1 MRARRTI
8 ATIGATLA
16 MGGIMAT
23 TSLAVAPANVAPR
36 LDKHYFVE
44 HDSSW
49 SMSASLSRDEY
60 PPGGQQS
67 FPQLV
72 QGELDHDGGGP
83 SLAAGGKIV
92 ELTDF
97 VIDPGASVLT
107 DTASLDGDVAAENAP
122 LLFLDGRTLNPL
134 QVNDNG
140 TAVLEGTTVK
150 LKAEAADLL
159 NQTFGVAD
167 LQEGMTIGLAKL
179 TVNTSA

>member
-1 MRARRTI
+1 MVDVRQPLAGRVSAGGPAVLPAAR
-8 ATIGATLA
+8 
-16 MGGIMAT
+16 
-23 TSLAVAPANVAPR
+23 
-36 LDKHYFVE
+36 E
-44 HDSSW
+44 
-49 SMSASLSRDEY
+49 
-60 PPGGQQS
+60 
-67 FPQLV
+67 
-72 QGELDHDGGGP
+72 GELDHDGGGP

-107 DTASLDGDVAAENAP
+107 DTASLDGDAENAP
-122 LLFLDGRTLNPL
+122 LLSLDGRTLDPL

>member
-1 MRARRTI
+1 
-8 ATIGATLA
+8 
-16 MGGIMAT
+16 
-23 TSLAVAPANVAPR
+23 
-36 LDKHYFVE
+36 
-44 HDSSW
+44 
-49 SMSASLSRDEY
+49 
-60 PPGGQQS
+60 
-67 FPQLV
+67 
-72 QGELDHDGGGP
+72 
-83 SLAAGGKIV
+83 
-92 ELTDF
+92 

-122 LLFLDGRTLNPL
+122 LLSLDGRTLDPL